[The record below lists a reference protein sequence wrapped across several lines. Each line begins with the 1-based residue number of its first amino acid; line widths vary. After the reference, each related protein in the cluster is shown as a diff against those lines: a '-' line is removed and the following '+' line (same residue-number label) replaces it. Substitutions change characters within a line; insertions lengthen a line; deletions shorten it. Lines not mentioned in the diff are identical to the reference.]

1 MSIRKINPRWNLLF
15 SLLLLA
21 SLFLTG
27 SPLASAKSLKTP
39 EGQVL
44 QTGLTAPASVP
55 AQADS
60 SGLNATT
67 QDLLGEVSSANI
79 LAQDEKL
86 SKFSRCLLDPGHQQA
101 GDFIINTLKELGFSP
116 IVQTFQTP
124 AARGLP
130 SRNIIV
136 RIPGNNSQATHL
148 VTAHWDSSPTRTF
161 PPTCNSLAPGAN
173 DNGSGTSALLEMAR
187 LLGSGPDRRYTFRD
201 DIELV
206 WFDAEEFGWLGSQY
220 FVENWNSDR
229 QINPHAQALGVV
241 LNLDMVGYSGGKPQG
256 EIWAVAQSPATQ
268 ALAKEGFDLAGKYLP
283 GVKYGTYTIGDLFPA
298 ASDPNRQSDHL
309 SFWNAN
315 MGTAIFL
322 TEDVADSVGGD
333 QRWHTPLDKLYLD
346 DGSLR
351 LDPVLLADS
360 TRVALLMA
368 ANRAGI
374 QPGRLFSAIEPP
386 FEQNWAKADRP
397 VLVNTEKGQDAGRA
411 WLWGPQ
417 PNRVTTEVYA
427 EAPGGQRQVVYFDK
441 ARMELTQP
449 DKGYVTNG
457 LLVTE
462 MTTGQL
468 QLGDNRFIYRGPST
482 LQVAGDSNTQGQNQ
496 NAPTYASF
504 SALVTAGPG
513 ADRTSLAV
521 QATLS
526 KNGQVGQ
533 NSELGGLAF
542 NRHFVAD
549 TGHNIPDVFWDWFA
563 QTGPVYDP
571 RTDTYQTGPVFD
583 WLSTVGLPLTEA
595 YWVRTEVG
603 GVEKDVLVQLFQRRV
618 LTFTPSNDPQWRVEM
633 GNVGQH
639 YVAWR
644 YGN

>member
-1 MSIRKINPRWNLLF
+1 MSTRFNPRWNFLL

-21 SLFLTG
+21 SLFLPAA
-27 SPLASAKSLKTP
+27 PLASARSLKPSDSQATP
-39 EGQVL
+39 TSL
-44 QTGLTAPASVP
+44 ATLPDQTPA
-55 AQADS
+55 A
-60 SGLNATT
+60 GLNATI
-67 QDLLGEVSSANI
+67 QDLLGGVSSANI

-101 GDFIINTLKELGFSP
+101 GDFIINTLKEMGFSP
-116 IVQTFQTP
+116 IIQTFQAS

-136 RIPGNNSQATHL
+136 RIPGVNSRATHL
-148 VTAHWDSSPTRTF
+148 ITAHWDSSPTRTF

-173 DNGSGTSALLEMAR
+173 DNGSGASALLEMAR
-187 LLGSGPDRRYTFRD
+187 LLGSGADRRYTFRD

-220 FVENWNSDR
+220 FVEQWNADH
-229 QINPHAQALGVV
+229 QINPRSQALGAV

-256 EIWAVAQSPATQ
+256 EIWAVAQSPETQ
-268 ALAKEGFDLAGKYLP
+268 ALAQEGQGLAGKYLP
-283 GVKYGTYTIGDLFPA
+283 GVKYRTYTIGDLFPA

-309 SFWNAN
+309 SFWKAG

-360 TRVALLMA
+360 TRVALLMT

-374 QPGRLFSAIEPP
+374 QPARLFSTIAPP
-386 FEQNWAKADRP
+386 FEQNWSKADRP
-397 VLVNTEKGQDAGRA
+397 VLTATENGQETGRA

-417 PNRVTTEVYA
+417 PNRVTTEAYA
-427 EAPGGQRQVVYFDK
+427 EAPGGTRQVVYFDK

-449 DKGYVTNG
+449 EKGYVTNG

-462 MTTGQL
+462 MATGQL
-468 QLGDNRFIYRGPST
+468 QLGDNRFEFRGPSS
-482 LQVAGDSNTQGQNQ
+482 LQVAGDSNVQGRNQ
-496 NAPTYASF
+496 QAPTYASF
-504 SALVTAGPG
+504 SALVAGGPTS
-513 ADRTSLAV
+513 DRTSLAV

-526 KNGQVGQ
+526 RDGVVGQ

-549 TGHNIPDVFWDWFA
+549 TDHNIPDVFWDWFA

-571 RTDTYQTGPVFD
+571 QTDTYRTGPVFD

-595 YWVRTEVG
+595 YWVHTEVG
-603 GVEKDVLVQLFQRRV
+603 GSEKDVLVQLFQRRV

-639 YVAWR
+639 YLAWR
-644 YGN
+644 YGS